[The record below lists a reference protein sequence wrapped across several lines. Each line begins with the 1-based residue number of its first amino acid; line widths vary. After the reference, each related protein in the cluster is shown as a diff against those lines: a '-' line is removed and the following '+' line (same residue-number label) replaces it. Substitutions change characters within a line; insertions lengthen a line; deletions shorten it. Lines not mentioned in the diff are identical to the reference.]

1 MLHSSIPYTF
11 LQRKKLQPCITF
23 FDRLL
28 DKCPSLGQTSCQ
40 DITMVLNAELMK
52 AEAGLDMDLQIP
64 TPTVVRRYM
73 NTLQDV
79 LTVFPEFCQMQV
91 QILPEMLRR
100 IDMQLASMEQ
110 ATDPQTARFHAAL
123 NRAFTSENKEEE
135 APVYD
140 TEIPVSQ
147 SNAPTS
153 AQKSSQK
160 SAQKS
165 AQKSSQ
171 EKEVFKKETSPLPA
185 PLPKEKELLQER
197 ERRSDNA
204 RTREPLM
211 VSSPEAVPTEQQSSH
226 RTSAPQPP
234 CATSAQL
241 PFSPSAVSRRAPTA
255 SAPAS
260 TASASATTASAPA
273 PTASAPAP
281 TASAPAPTSP
291 SAPQPSTAFL
301 GPYRDWTAD
310 DFRLH
315 AQECRGHLPSEE
327 MLDDFIAYW
336 LQPSPD
342 GLPLFKTMDSFS
354 FEFRMGRWYK
364 HAKSREQAESARNA
378 LTATAYSAAAGSYS
392 AATGANSAPAS
403 SAPASASPP
412 RHYETK
418 AEANARAAAICREE
432 IAQLRAS
439 PTSTDTFL
447 RDIECSF
454 SQ

>member
-28 DKCPSLGQTSCQ
+28 DKCPSLGQTLCSNLN
-40 DITMVLNAELMK
+40 IVLNAELMR
-52 AEAGLDMDLQIP
+52 AEAGMEMELPLP
-64 TPTVVRRYM
+64 SATTLRRYM
-73 NTLQDV
+73 NTIQDV
-79 LTVFPEFCQMQV
+79 LTVFPDLGTMDAR
-91 QILPEMLRR
+91 LMPEMLRR
-100 IDMQLASMEQ
+100 IDMQLASIEHTSDTQ
-110 ATDPQTARFHAAL
+110 AAQFHAAL
-123 NRAFTSENKEEE
+123 SKAFTQETEGTDAPISVSE
-135 APVYD
+135 PSD
-140 TEIPVSQ
+140 TQAQPL
-147 SNAPTS
+147 TS
-153 AQKSSQK
+153 AQTSTQTSTQT
-160 SAQKS
+160 SAQTSSKEQEITKTTK
-165 AQKSSQ
+165 APLPAPSSQ
-171 EKEVFKKETSPLPA
+171 EKENN
-185 PLPKEKELLQER
+185 KEKET
-197 ERRSDNA
+197 RRDDNA
-204 RTREPLM
+204 RTRDSLQL
-211 VSSPEAVPTEQQSSH
+211 SSPEAGPTTQH
-226 RTSAPQPP
+226 P
-234 CATSAQL
+234 CTTSAQL
-241 PFSPSAVSRRAPTA
+241 PFSPSAVSRRVPTA
-255 SAPAS
+255 SASTASASTAPAS
-260 TASASATTASAPA
+260 TASV
-273 PTASAPAP
+273 P

-315 AQECRGHLPSEE
+315 AQECRGHLPSME

-454 SQ
+454 SL